1 MHERRVLDDM
11 DILVEGTGVRR
22 FTLTM
27 NAIDMTYNALLSERR
42 DDRSREKSSYQIVRN
57 LTRAAASGWASN
69 CRHWEELFDSNPDK
83 PQCCEP
89 YYVQKIEDHKGRSIT
104 RLTSWGYFS

>member
-42 DDRSREKSSYQIVRN
+42 DYR
-57 LTRAAASGWASN
+57 
-69 CRHWEELFDSNPDK
+69 
-83 PQCCEP
+83 
-89 YYVQKIEDHKGRSIT
+89 
-104 RLTSWGYFS
+104 